1 MTYTRSV
8 YPAFYSSLSG
18 IALFH
23 ASPAQFP
30 SGPPPKAAPAFSN
43 HCPVI
48 LAAARGCSS
57 VGRAPPLQGGGQ
69 EFESSHLHFY
79 DLEALQSHPLDRCH
93 VDG

>member
-8 YPAFYSSLSG
+8 YSAFYSSLSG
-18 IALFH
+18 MALFH
-23 ASPAQFP
+23 AAPAQFP

-69 EFESSHLHFY
+69 EFESPHLHQFNTF
-79 DLEALQSHPLDRCH
+79 DC
-93 VDG
+93 GG